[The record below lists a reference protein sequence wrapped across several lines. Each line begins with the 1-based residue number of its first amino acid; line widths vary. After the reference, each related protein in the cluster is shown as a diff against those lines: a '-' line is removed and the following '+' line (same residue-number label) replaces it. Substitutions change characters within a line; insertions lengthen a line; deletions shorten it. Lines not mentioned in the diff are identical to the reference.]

1 MRLVKFKCSPCGVQ
15 VVLER
20 EPVVCR
26 SLSDRLSLVRWTS
39 TLLADINSVAEIVA
53 REQVSPHLYFF
64 T

>member
-1 MRLVKFKCSPCGVQ
+1 MRLMKFKRRSCRVQ

-26 SLSDRLSLVRWTS
+26 PLGDRLSLVRWTS

-53 REQVSPHLYFF
+53 RE
-64 T
+64 